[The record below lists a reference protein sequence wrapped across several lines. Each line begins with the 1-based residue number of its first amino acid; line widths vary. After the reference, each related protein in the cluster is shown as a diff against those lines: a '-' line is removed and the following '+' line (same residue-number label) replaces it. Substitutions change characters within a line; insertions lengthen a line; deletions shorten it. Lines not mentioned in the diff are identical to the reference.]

1 MIKTSIKPIVFL
13 SLLIGIG
20 YSQFQNPVTVSAT
33 SENSVRP
40 GEVAYIQV
48 EAKMDDEWHIYAL
61 ENAGGTD
68 WSSQIAVLEE
78 KVNALSADHGHTK
91 ILVNE
96 KQIEL
101 LQVQIEEIKV
111 STSNPLAN

>member
-1 MIKTSIKPIVFL
+1 MYKRQPIVFL

-48 EAKMDDEWHIYAL
+48 EASMDDEWHIYAL
-61 ENAGGTD
+61 ENAGEGPVA
-68 WSSQIAVLEE
+68 SRI
-78 KVNALSADHGHTK
+78 KVNGD
-91 ILVNE
+91 IVE
-96 KQIEL
+96 KQG
-101 LQVQIEEIKV
+101 
-111 STSNPLAN
+111 